1 MAAWPIGPMKATTG
15 RLPRG
20 DDWVYEPKWDGH
32 RAIVRLRDGEVD
44 AVSSTG
50 QARNARWPWLA
61 DAVRAACDNDTRQS
75 ATRRAQTGQGETIL
89 DGEVIALDDDG
100 KHSFQL
106 VGRADRP
113 HAFVVFDLLALDG
126 TDLLGRPWHERRA
139 LLEAAVRPVPPLS
152 ITPIG
157 EDADVMMEVT
167 RANDF
172 EGVIAKRRAATYQLG
187 RRSPSW
193 VKVKHRHE
201 QEFVI
206 GGFLLGEGNRSTTFG
221 SILVGHHE
229 GGSLRFAGAV
239 GTGFND
245 AALGNLQ
252 RSFTKLAA
260 DTCPFDP
267 EPKLPRGKPRWLRP
281 ELVAQI
287 TFAEW
292 TDAGHLRHPVYIGLR
307 DDKPA
312 AQVVREP

>member
-1 MAAWPIGPMKATTG
+1 MVAWPVAPMKATTG

-32 RAIVRLRDGEVD
+32 RAIVRLRDGQVD

-50 QARNARWPWLA
+50 QARIDRWPWLA
-61 DAVRAACDNDTRQS
+61 DAVRAACG
-75 ATRRAQTGQGETIL
+75 AGAVRAETIL
-89 DGEVIALDDDG
+89 DGEVIALDDEG

-106 VGRADRP
+106 VGRTDRP

-139 LLEAAVRPVPPLS
+139 LLEAAVCPAPPLS
-152 ITPIG
+152 ITPVG

-167 RANDF
+167 RANGF
-172 EGVIAKRRAATYQLG
+172 EGVIAKRRVSTYHPG

-193 VKVKHRHE
+193 VKVKHRDE

-206 GGFLLGEGNRSTTFG
+206 GGFLLGEGNRSSTFG
-221 SILVGHHE
+221 SILLGHHE

-245 AALGNLQ
+245 AALRTLQ
-252 RSFTKLAA
+252 QHFARLAA

-281 ELVAQI
+281 ELVAQVS
-287 TFAEW
+287 FAEW
-292 TDAGHLRHPVYIGLR
+292 TDAGHLRHPVYLGLR

-312 AQVVREP
+312 ARVVRER